1 MGPRTGQEGQ
11 DRMAARI
18 DQVVTAGVNTWII
31 GDDEEVIVVDPGTDA
46 EAVLAAAGEREI
58 LAVICTHGHAG
69 HATAAFEVAE
79 RDEAPVAVHNADRL
93 SWREVH
99 GRHDP
104 DIEIE
109 DGGVFE
115 VADVTLE
122 VLHTPGHSAGSV
134 CLYCEELEAVFCGD
148 LLAAD
153 GVVTS
158 DDGFSNFARQLSSVG
173 EHLLTLAPETRVLP
187 GHGPEF
193 TVAAAEKNFDAWVSA
208 GPEAGLAAD
217 LDEDDED

>member
-1 MGPRTGQEGQ
+1 
-11 DRMAARI
+11 
-18 DQVVTAGVNTWII
+18 
-31 GDDEEVIVVDPGTDA
+31 
-46 EAVLAAAGEREI
+46 
-58 LAVICTHGHAG
+58 
-69 HATAAFEVAE
+69 
-79 RDEAPVAVHNADRL
+79 VHNADRL

-115 VADVTLE
+115 VADITLE
-122 VLHTPGHSAGSV
+122 VMHTPGHSAGSV
-134 CLYCEELEAVFCGD
+134 CLYCEELGAVFCGD

>member
-1 MGPRTGQEGQ
+1 
-11 DRMAARI
+11 MAARI
-18 DQVVTAGVNTWII
+18 DQVVTAGVNSWIV

-46 EAVLAAAGEREI
+46 EAVLAAVGEREI

-69 HATAAFEVAE
+69 HATAAFGVAG

-99 GRHDP
+99 GRKDP

-134 CLYCEELEAVFCGD
+134 SLFCEELDAVFCGD

-158 DDGFSNFARQLSSVG
+158 EDGFSNFARQLSSVG
-173 EHLLTLAPETRVLP
+173 EQLLTLGSGTRVLP
-187 GHGPEF
+187 GHGAEF

-208 GPEAGLAAD
+208 GPSAARGAAQD
-217 LDEDDED
+217 GDDEDDED

>member
-18 DQVVTAGVNTWII
+18 DQVVTAGVNTWTI
-31 GDDEEVIVVDPGTDA
+31 GDAGTDA

-122 VLHTPGHSAGSV
+122 V
-134 CLYCEELEAVFCGD
+134 
-148 LLAAD
+148 
-153 GVVTS
+153 
-158 DDGFSNFARQLSSVG
+158 
-173 EHLLTLAPETRVLP
+173 
-187 GHGPEF
+187 
-193 TVAAAEKNFDAWVSA
+193 
-208 GPEAGLAAD
+208 
-217 LDEDDED
+217 

>member
-1 MGPRTGQEGQ
+1 MGPRTGQERQ

-46 EAVLAAAGEREI
+46 EAVLAAAGEREV

-104 DIEIE
+104 DIEME

-122 VLHTPGHSAGSV
+122 VIHTPGHSAGSV
-134 CLYCEELEAVFCGD
+134 CLYCEELGAVFCGD

-153 GVVTS
+153 GPVTQRGRLLRLRAPAQL
-158 DDGFSNFARQLSSVG
+158 DRREPADAGAGDPGAARARRGDHRGRRG
-173 EHLLTLAPETRVLP
+173 EAASTP
-187 GHGPEF
+187 G
-193 TVAAAEKNFDAWVSA
+193 
-208 GPEAGLAAD
+208 
-217 LDEDDED
+217 

>member
-1 MGPRTGQEGQ
+1 
-11 DRMAARI
+11 MAARI

-46 EAVLAAAGEREI
+46 GAVLAAVGERDI

-69 HATAAFEVAE
+69 HATAAFDVAE
-79 RDEAPVAVHNADRL
+79 RDEAPVAVHTADRL

-99 GRHDP
+99 GRKEP
-104 DIEIE
+104 DIEME
-109 DGGVFE
+109 DGGLFE
-115 VADVTLE
+115 VADVSLE
-122 VLHTPGHSAGSV
+122 VLYAPGHSAGSV
-134 CLYCEELEAVFCGD
+134 CLYSEELEAVCCGD

-158 DDGFSNFARQLSSVG
+158 EDGFSNFARQLSSVG
-173 EHLLTLAPETRVLP
+173 ERLLTLPPETRVLP
-187 GHGPEF
+187 GHGAEF

-208 GPEAGLAAD
+208 GPSAARGAAQD
-217 LDEDDED
+217 GDDEDDED

>member
-1 MGPRTGQEGQ
+1 MGPRTGQERQ

-46 EAVLAAAGEREI
+46 AAVLAAAGEREI

-122 VLHTPGHSAGSV
+122 VMHTPGHSAGSV
-134 CLYCEELEAVFCGD
+134 CLYCEELGAVFCGD

-153 GVVTS
+153 GLVTS
-158 DDGFSNFARQLSSVG
+158 EDGFSNFARQLSSIG
-173 EHLLTLAPETRVLP
+173 ENLLTLAPETRVLP

-193 TVAAAEKNFDAWVSA
+193 TVAAAEKNFDSWVSA
-208 GPEAGLAAD
+208 GPDAGLAAD
-217 LDEDDED
+217 LDDEDED